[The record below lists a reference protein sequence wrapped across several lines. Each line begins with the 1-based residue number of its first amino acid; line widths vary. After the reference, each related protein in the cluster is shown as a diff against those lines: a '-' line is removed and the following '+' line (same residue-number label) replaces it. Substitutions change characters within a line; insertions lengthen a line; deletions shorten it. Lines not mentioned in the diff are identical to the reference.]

1 METCKQALTSCGQVA
16 ALHDD
21 STLRARVKND
31 DETGLRAPGSRY
43 LVTVTQSAVVSTRF
57 SSCISRADSFQR
69 FTALS
74 TTGDNSDSQLSHQG
88 DHSASDRPMN
98 RSRINIQWNV
108 AAVKSSWRTYK
119 SCTRTRTVVY
129 LCALTEPVAYL
140 SCTRTVRAFTRIQL
154 GLNSSPCTEESRYMC
169 NVNIPGHTQ
178 LNTRQIKCCHS
189 IIDSYV

>member
-1 METCKQALTSCGQVA
+1 MTNVTNYAVKYVYEALTSCGQVA

-74 TTGDNSDSQLSHQG
+74 TTGDNSDSQLSTTG
-88 DHSASDRPMN
+88 DNSDSQLCQQQATTVTHSSVN
-98 RSRINIQWNV
+98 NSRQ
-108 AAVKSSWRTYK
+108 
-119 SCTRTRTVVY
+119 
-129 LCALTEPVAYL
+129 
-140 SCTRTVRAFTRIQL
+140 Q
-154 GLNSSPCTEESRYMC
+154 
-169 NVNIPGHTQ
+169 
-178 LNTRQIKCCHS
+178 
-189 IIDSYV
+189 